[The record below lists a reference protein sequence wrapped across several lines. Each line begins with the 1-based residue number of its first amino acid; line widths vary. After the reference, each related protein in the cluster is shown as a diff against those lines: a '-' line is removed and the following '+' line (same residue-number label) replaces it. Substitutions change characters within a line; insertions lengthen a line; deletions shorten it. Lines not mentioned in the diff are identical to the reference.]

1 MKGINTIK
9 LLLITGLPL
18 LVSLFLSE
26 KTAATMLCIIG
37 LIYVSGSVFNGWS
50 HSSLNG
56 YNPGITKSI
65 RDDKDSMKGML
76 DIEMLIS
83 GVILVIVSIFVF

>member
-1 MKGINTIK
+1 
-9 LLLITGLPL
+9 
-18 LVSLFLSE
+18 
-26 KTAATMLCIIG
+26 MLCIIG
-37 LIYVSGSVFNGWS
+37 LIHVSGSVFNGWS

-56 YNPGITKSI
+56 YNPGIMKSI

>member
-1 MKGINTIK
+1 MKGIIKIK

-18 LVSLFLSE
+18 LASLFLSK
-26 KTAATMLCIIG
+26 KTASTVLCIIG
-37 LIYVSGSVFNGWS
+37 IIYVAGSIFNGWG

-56 YNPGITKSI
+56 YNPGIMKSI

-76 DIEMLIS
+76 DVEMLIG

>member
-1 MKGINTIK
+1 M
-9 LLLITGLPL
+9 
-18 LVSLFLSE
+18 
-26 KTAATMLCIIG
+26 
-37 LIYVSGSVFNGWS
+37 
-50 HSSLNG
+50 
-56 YNPGITKSI
+56 KSI